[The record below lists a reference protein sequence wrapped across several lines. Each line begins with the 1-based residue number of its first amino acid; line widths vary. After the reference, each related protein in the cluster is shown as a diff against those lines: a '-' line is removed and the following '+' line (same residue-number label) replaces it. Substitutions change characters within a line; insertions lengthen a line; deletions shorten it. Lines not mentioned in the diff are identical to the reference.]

1 MSLIALTSAKGS
13 PGVTTAALALALT
26 WPLGSPGG
34 RVLVLDA
41 DMAGGDIAAGYL
53 RGAVSAA
60 DGILGLVSD
69 RGPEITESVWSR
81 SIALDE
87 HGARLVLTGISD
99 PAQARSLGTL
109 WTTLA
114 AALSAGAHERDTVT
128 DVIVDLGRVGTV
140 GEATALRQ
148 AADLVLLVTRSSL
161 PAVASAHWAARRLRE
176 ERTTAGG
183 DAATVA
189 CLLVGES
196 DPYCAAEIAD
206 AIELPVMGALA
217 WDPASAGVL
226 SVGAPASWRFT
237 RSALMRS
244 ARSVAATLHAATVR
258 PASTSVRLDATDR
271 PVTSVLAANE
281 ARLREVAP

>member
-26 WPLGSPGG
+26 WPLGSPSN

-69 RGPEITESVWSR
+69 RGPEIAASMWSR

-87 HGARLVLTGISD
+87 RGARLVLTGISD

-109 WTTLA
+109 WATLA
-114 AALSAGAHERDTVT
+114 AALSAGAHDGGTVA
-128 DVIVDLGRVGTV
+128 DVIVDLGRIGTV
-140 GEATALRQ
+140 AEATALRQ

-161 PAVASAHWAARRLRE
+161 PAVASARWAARRLLE

-183 DAATVA
+183 DAAAVA
-189 CLLVGES
+189 CLLVGEGN
-196 DPYCAAEIAD
+196 PYSAAEIAD
-206 AIELPVMGALA
+206 AVQLPMLGALA
-217 WDPASAGVL
+217 WDPTSAGVL
-226 SVGAPASWRFT
+226 SAGSPASWRFT

-244 ARSVAATLHAATVR
+244 ARSVASALNATTGR
-258 PASTSVRLDATDR
+258 PASTSVRVDSSDQ
-271 PVTSVLAANE
+271 PVTSVRGAGE
-281 ARLREVAP
+281 SRLREVAP

>member
-26 WPLGSPGG
+26 WPRASPGG
-34 RVLVLDA
+34 RVLLVDA

-69 RGPEITESVWSR
+69 RGPDITESVWSR
-81 SIALDE
+81 SVALDE

-109 WTTLA
+109 WSTLG
-114 AALSAGAHERDTVT
+114 AALNAGAHDAGSVT

-161 PAVASAHWAARRLRE
+161 PAVASAHWAARRLLE
-176 ERTTAGG
+176 ERTMAGG
-183 DAATVA
+183 DPATVA
-189 CLLVGES
+189 CLLVGEG
-196 DPYCAAEIAD
+196 DPYGAAEIAD
-206 AIELPVMGALA
+206 AVQLPVLGALA

-244 ARSVAATLHAATVR
+244 ARSVASALTATTGR
-258 PASTSVRLDATDR
+258 PAWTFVRVDASDQQ
-271 PVTSVLAANE
+271 VTSAFAAGE
-281 ARLREVAP
+281 TRLREVAP